1 MGRCASKEVLE
12 QKIEKIEKAIS
23 KNRSQ
28 YDELTVELEDL
39 HEKQKAIRSREILDA
54 IENSPRSYDEIY
66 TPKQGWLH
74 IYYDGNFLN
83 RIG

>member
-28 YDELTVELEDL
+28 YDKLTAELEDL
-39 HEKQKAIRSREILDA
+39 HEKQKVIRSREILDA
-54 IENSPRSYDEIY
+54 IENSSRSYDEIMQY
-66 TPKQGWLH
+66 
-74 IYYDGNFLN
+74 IVGNAE
-83 RIG
+83 GEK

>member
-28 YDELTVELEDL
+28 YDKLTAELEDL
-39 HEKQKAIRSREILDA
+39 HEKQKVI
-54 IENSPRSYDEIY
+54 
-66 TPKQGWLH
+66 
-74 IYYDGNFLN
+74 
-83 RIG
+83 

>member
-28 YDELTVELEDL
+28 YDKLTAELEDL
-39 HEKQKAIRSREILDA
+39 HEKQKAIRSREILEA
-54 IENSPRSYDEIY
+54 IENSSRSYDEIMQY
-66 TPKQGWLH
+66 IVGTAEA
-74 IYYDGNFLN
+74 DE
-83 RIG
+83 

>member
-28 YDELTVELEDL
+28 YDKLTAELEDL
-39 HEKQKAIRSREILDA
+39 HEKQKVIRSREILDA
-54 IENSPRSYDEIY
+54 IENSSRSYDEIMQY
-66 TPKQGWLH
+66 IVGTAKA
-74 IYYDGNFLN
+74 DE
-83 RIG
+83 